1 MNLLKT
7 LLIAIALAA
16 TFNATARQAT
26 DTLFTSSGDRFI
38 ISYNVVNNDG
48 KVEIRFTNLKKRLCS
63 DNKEKYDDLAEISVM
78 CFDRN
83 SFNDVTFK
91 GLPST
96 TFVIPSG
103 FKYTPSDDGFL
114 NLEEQPVLV
123 FEGTPDNVFRIS
135 IPMYLVHYERKHHY
149 KILAQCDD
157 LKITEE
163 PKHAQQ
169 PAPDVSTQPES
180 SLDLLIAEG
189 PGITEAEI
197 AALTSIRY
205 IEEELSTNN
214 KLPFSNE
221 LLEKVEELKQLKPTV
236 KNEETI
242 ARIDDV
248 LDAFESRKIVLEYQA
263 LEEEKRVK
271 DSADY
276 AQCNTI
282 EAYEAYIKDHP
293 DGAYVAEAKSK
304 KAQLEYQSEAQA
316 SEEKN
321 LKTWLIVGGIL
332 LVDLLI
338 AGILVVRHVRKK
350 GRDTESEDPH
360 PKKQKKKKDND
371 FVASI

>member
-26 DTLFTSSGDRFI
+26 DTIYTSSGDRLI

-91 GLPST
+91 GLSPT
-96 TFVIPSG
+96 TIIIPSE
-103 FKYTPSDDGFL
+103 FKYIPSDDGFL
-114 NLEEQPVLV
+114 NLEERPVLV
-123 FEGTPDNVFRIS
+123 FEGAPDNVFRLI
-135 IPMYLVHYERKHHY
+135 IPMYLVHYERRHHY
-149 KILAQCDD
+149 KILAQCDN

-163 PKHAQQ
+163 PKRAQQ
-169 PAPDVSTQPES
+169 PAPVVTTQPES

-189 PGITEAEI
+189 PGITETEI

-205 IEEELSTNN
+205 IEEELSTNS

-221 LLEKVEELKQLKPTV
+221 LLEKVEELKQLKLTV
-236 KNEETI
+236 KNKETV
-242 ARIDDV
+242 ARIDTMLDV
-248 LDAFESRKIVLEYQA
+248 FENKKIVLEFQA
-263 LEEEKRVK
+263 QEEEKRVK

-282 EAYEAYIKDHP
+282 ETYEAYIKDHP
-293 DGAYVAEAKSK
+293 DGAYVAEAKKK
-304 KAQLEYQSEAQA
+304 KAQLEDQTEAQA
-316 SEEKN
+316 SKEKN
-321 LKTWLIVGGIL
+321 FKTWLIVGGIL

-338 AGILVVRHVRKK
+338 LGTLLARYVRKK
-350 GRDTESEDPH
+350 NHNTKSEEPQ
-360 PKKQKKKKDND
+360 PKKRKRKKDND
-371 FVASI
+371 FVATI

>member
-26 DTLFTSSGDRFI
+26 DTIYTSSGDRLI

-91 GLPST
+91 GLSPT
-96 TFVIPSG
+96 TIIIPSE
-103 FKYTPSDDGFL
+103 FKYIPSDDGFL
-114 NLEEQPVLV
+114 NLEERPVLV
-123 FEGTPDNVFRIS
+123 FEGAPDNVFRLI
-135 IPMYLVHYERKHHY
+135 IPMYLVHYERRHHY
-149 KILAQCDD
+149 KILAQCDN

-163 PKHAQQ
+163 PKRAQQ
-169 PAPDVSTQPES
+169 PAPVVTTQPES

-189 PGITEAEI
+189 PGITETEI

-205 IEEELSTNN
+205 IEEELSTNS

-221 LLEKVEELKQLKPTV
+221 LLEKVEELKQLKLTV
-236 KNEETI
+236 KNKETV
-242 ARIDDV
+242 ARIDTMLDV
-248 LDAFESRKIVLEYQA
+248 FENKKIVLEFQA
-263 LEEEKRVK
+263 QEEEKRVK

-276 AQCNTI
+276 AQCNAI
-282 EAYEAYIKDHP
+282 ETYEAYIKDHP
-293 DGAYVAEAKSK
+293 DGAYVAEAKKK
-304 KAQLEYQSEAQA
+304 KAQLEDQTEAQA
-316 SEEKN
+316 SKEKN
-321 LKTWLIVGGIL
+321 FKTWLIVGGIL

-338 AGILVVRHVRKK
+338 LGILLARYVRKK
-350 GRDTESEDPH
+350 NHNTKSEEPQ
-360 PKKQKKKKDND
+360 PKKRKRKKDND
-371 FVASI
+371 FVATI

>member
-16 TFNATARQAT
+16 AFNATARQAT
-26 DTLFTSSGDRFI
+26 DTLYTSSGDRLI

-83 SFNDVTFK
+83 NFNDVTFK
-91 GLPST
+91 GLSPT
-96 TFVIPSG
+96 TIIIPSE
-103 FKYTPSDDGFL
+103 FKYIPSDDGFL
-114 NLEEQPVLV
+114 NLEERPVLV
-123 FEGTPDNVFRIS
+123 FEGAPDNVFRLI
-135 IPMYLVHYERKHHY
+135 IPMYLVHYERRHHY
-149 KILAQCDD
+149 KILAQCDN

-163 PKHAQQ
+163 PKRSQQ
-169 PAPDVSTQPES
+169 PAPVVTSQPES

-189 PGITEAEI
+189 PGITETEI

-221 LLEKVEELKQLKPTV
+221 LIEKVEELKQLKLTV
-236 KNEETI
+236 KNKETI
-242 ARIDDV
+242 ARIDTV
-248 LDAFESRKIVLEYQA
+248 LDVFENKKIVLEFQA

-293 DGAYVAEAKSK
+293 DGAYVAEAKKK
-304 KAQLEYQSEAQA
+304 KAQLEDQAEAQV
-316 SEEKN
+316 SKEKN

-338 AGILVVRHVRKK
+338 LGILLARYVRKK
-350 GRDTESEDPH
+350 NHNTKSEEPQ
-360 PKKQKKKKDND
+360 PKKRKRKKDND
-371 FVASI
+371 FVATI

>member
-7 LLIAIALAA
+7 VLIAIALAA
-16 TFNATARQAT
+16 TFNAMARQAT
-26 DTLFTSSGDRFI
+26 DTLYTSSGDRLI

-63 DNKEKYDDLAEISVM
+63 ANKEKYDDLAEISVM

-91 GLPST
+91 GLPPT
-96 TFVIPSG
+96 TFSIPSG

-123 FEGTPDNVFRIS
+123 FEGAPDNVFRLI
-135 IPMYLVHYERKHHY
+135 IPMYLVHYERKRHY
-149 KILAQCDD
+149 KILAQCDN

-169 PAPDVSTQPES
+169 LAPVVTQPES
-180 SLDLLIAEG
+180 SLDILIAEG
-189 PGITEAEI
+189 PGITEEEI

-205 IEEELSTNN
+205 IEEELSTNT

-221 LLEKVEELKQLKPTV
+221 LLEKVEELKQLKLTLKDKETV
-236 KNEETI
+236 
-242 ARIDDV
+242 ARIETV
-248 LDAFESRKIVLEYQA
+248 LDAFESKRIVLEFQA

-293 DGAYVAEAKSK
+293 DGAYVDEAQME
-304 KAQLEYQSEAQA
+304 KAQLEDQAEAQA
-316 SEEKN
+316 SEEKKN
-321 LKTWLIVGGIL
+321 LRTWLIVGGIL
-332 LVDLLI
+332 LVDLVI
-338 AGILVVRHVRKK
+338 AGILVARHVRKK
-350 GRDTESEDPH
+350 DRDTESEDPH
-360 PKKQKKKKDND
+360 PKKRKRKKDND
-371 FVASI
+371 FVATI

>member
-16 TFNATARQAT
+16 AFNATARQAT
-26 DTLFTSSGDRFI
+26 DTLYTSSGDRLI

-91 GLPST
+91 GLSPT
-96 TFVIPSG
+96 TIIIPSE
-103 FKYTPSDDGFL
+103 FKYIPSDDGFL
-114 NLEEQPVLV
+114 NLEERPVLV
-123 FEGTPDNVFRIS
+123 FEGAPDNVFRLI
-135 IPMYLVHYERKHHY
+135 IPMYLVHYERRHHY
-149 KILAQCDD
+149 KILAQCDN

-163 PKHAQQ
+163 PKRSQQ
-169 PAPDVSTQPES
+169 PAPVVTSQPES

-189 PGITEAEI
+189 PGITETEI

-221 LLEKVEELKQLKPTV
+221 LIEKVEELKQLKLTV
-236 KNEETI
+236 KNKETI
-242 ARIDDV
+242 ARIDTV
-248 LDAFESRKIVLEYQA
+248 LDVFENKKIVLEFQA

-293 DGAYVAEAKSK
+293 DGAYVAEAKKK
-304 KAQLEYQSEAQA
+304 KAQLEDQAEAQV
-316 SEEKN
+316 SKEKN

-338 AGILVVRHVRKK
+338 LGILLARYVRKK
-350 GRDTESEDPH
+350 NHNTKSEEPQ
-360 PKKQKKKKDND
+360 PKKRKRKKDND
-371 FVASI
+371 FVATI

>member
-26 DTLFTSSGDRFI
+26 DTIYTSSGDRLI

-91 GLPST
+91 GLSPT
-96 TFVIPSG
+96 TIIIPSE
-103 FKYTPSDDGFL
+103 FKYIPSDDGFL
-114 NLEEQPVLV
+114 NLEERPVLV
-123 FEGTPDNVFRIS
+123 FEGAPDNVFRLIV
-135 IPMYLVHYERKHHY
+135 PMYLVHYERRHHY
-149 KILAQCDD
+149 KILAQCDN

-163 PKHAQQ
+163 PKRAQQ
-169 PAPDVSTQPES
+169 PAPVVTTQPES

-189 PGITEAEI
+189 PGITETEI

-205 IEEELSTNN
+205 IEEELSTNS

-221 LLEKVEELKQLKPTV
+221 LLEKVEELKQLKLTV
-236 KNEETI
+236 KNKETV
-242 ARIDDV
+242 ARIDTMLDV
-248 LDAFESRKIVLEYQA
+248 FENKKIVLEFQA
-263 LEEEKRVK
+263 QEEEKRVK

-282 EAYEAYIKDHP
+282 ETYEAYIKDHP
-293 DGAYVAEAKSK
+293 DGAYVAEAKK
-304 KAQLEYQSEAQA
+304 KKTQLEDQAEAQA

-338 AGILVVRHVRKK
+338 SGILLARYVRKK
-350 GRDTESEDPH
+350 GRDTESEDPQ
-360 PKKQKKKKDND
+360 PKKRKRKKDND
-371 FVASI
+371 FVATI

>member
-26 DTLFTSSGDRFI
+26 DTIYTSSGDRLI

-48 KVEIRFTNLKKRLCS
+48 KIEIRFTNLKKRLCS

-91 GLPST
+91 GLSPT
-96 TFVIPSG
+96 TIIIPSE
-103 FKYTPSDDGFL
+103 FKYIPSDDGFL
-114 NLEEQPVLV
+114 NLEERPVLV
-123 FEGTPDNVFRIS
+123 FEGAPDNVFRLI
-135 IPMYLVHYERKHHY
+135 IPMYLVHYERRHHY
-149 KILAQCDD
+149 KILAQCDN

-163 PKHAQQ
+163 PKRAQQ
-169 PAPDVSTQPES
+169 PAPVVTTQPES

-189 PGITEAEI
+189 PGITETEI

-205 IEEELSTNN
+205 IEEELSTNS

-221 LLEKVEELKQLKPTV
+221 LLEKVEELKQLKLTV
-236 KNEETI
+236 KNKETI
-242 ARIDDV
+242 ARIDTV
-248 LDAFESRKIVLEYQA
+248 LDVFENKKKVLEFQA
-263 LEEEKRVK
+263 QEEEKRVK

-276 AQCNTI
+276 AQCNAI
-282 EAYEAYIKDHP
+282 ETYEAYIKDHP
-293 DGAYVAEAKSK
+293 DGAYVAEAKKK
-304 KAQLEYQSEAQA
+304 KAQLEDQTEAQA
-316 SEEKN
+316 SKEKN
-321 LKTWLIVGGIL
+321 FKTWLIVGGIL

-338 AGILVVRHVRKK
+338 SGILLARYVRKK
-350 GRDTESEDPH
+350 GRDTASKDLQ
-360 PKKQKKKKDND
+360 PKKRKRKKDND
-371 FVASI
+371 FVATI

>member
-1 MNLLKT
+1 MKLLKT
-7 LLIAIALAA
+7 FLIALALAA
-16 TFNATARQAT
+16 TFNATARQAS
-26 DTLFTSSGDRFI
+26 DTLYTSSGDRFI

-91 GLPST
+91 GLSPT
-96 TFVIPSG
+96 TFIIPSG
-103 FKYTPSDDGFL
+103 FKYIPSDDGFL
-114 NLEEQPVLV
+114 NLEERPVLV
-123 FEGTPDNVFRIS
+123 FEGASDNVFSLS
-135 IPMYLVHYERKHHY
+135 IPMYLVHYERKRHY
-149 KILAQCDD
+149 KILAQCDN

-169 PAPDVSTQPES
+169 PTPVVTTQPES
-180 SLDLLIAEG
+180 SLDILIAEG

-197 AALTSIRY
+197 EALTSIRY
-205 IEEELSTNN
+205 IEEELATSS

-236 KNEETI
+236 KNKETV
-242 ARIDDV
+242 ARIDTV
-248 LDAFESRKIVLEYQA
+248 LEVFESRRIVLEFQA
-263 LEEEKRVK
+263 QEEEKRVK
-271 DSADY
+271 DSTDY
-276 AQCNTI
+276 DQCTTI
-282 EAYEAYIKDHP
+282 EDYEAYIKDHP
-293 DGAYVAEAKSK
+293 DGAYVAEATKK
-304 KAQLEYQSEAQA
+304 KAQLEDQAQA

-338 AGILVVRHVRKK
+338 AGILVIRHAKKK
-350 GRDTESEDPH
+350 GRDTESEDPQ
-360 PKKQKKKKDND
+360 PRKRKKKKDND
-371 FVASI
+371 FVATI